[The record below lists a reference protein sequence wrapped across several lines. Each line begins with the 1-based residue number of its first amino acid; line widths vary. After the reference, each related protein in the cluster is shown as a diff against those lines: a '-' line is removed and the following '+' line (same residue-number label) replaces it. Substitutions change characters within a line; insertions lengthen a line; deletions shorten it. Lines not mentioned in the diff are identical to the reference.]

1 MTALLRIS
9 HPRGGGGVG
18 GKLFI
23 FNEASPINNDTD
35 ASILVTKRGELM

>member
-9 HPRGGGGVG
+9 HPRGGGVG

-23 FNEASPINNDTD
+23 FNEATPINNDNDT
-35 ASILVTKRGELM
+35 SILVTRRGELM